1 MTETKEKRMSKN
13 EIMIETVKGFAR
25 LPKDARQFVLGYM
38 VAMENRPTRES
49 RKPVEPEEKRT
60 A

>member
-1 MTETKEKRMSKN
+1 MSKN

-49 RKPVEPEEKRT
+49 RKPVEPVEKRT